1 MEKNP
6 FESSKDKYSQY
17 SIDKDFAAFLEE
29 KSRYAEKLT
38 RLLEEIRLAALG
50 IDKQSQ
56 RELRNLER
64 KVIDK
69 LMVTKHEVE
78 KVLKQHRLEL
88 KELKNQGKLF
98 DV

>member
-38 RLLEEIRLAALG
+38 RLLDWQHLG
-50 IDKQSQ
+50 LISS
-56 RELRNLER
+56 LN
-64 KVIDK
+64 VS
-69 LMVTKHEVE
+69 
-78 KVLKQHRLEL
+78 
-88 KELKNQGKLF
+88 
-98 DV
+98 